1 MSKKAKHVWNNVNT
15 QKGRSAVSNINIDIA
30 GVRVFI
36 MFILSTLQLD
46 ETISVIE
53 RAVQTEEVGTDTR

>member
-53 RAVQTEEVGTDTR
+53 RAVQTEEVGMDTR